1 MTGWSADY
9 ILRRLPVAL
18 GLQMILWHDQRA
30 GRVMRWSQPM
40 RERSRPAVD
49 IVAEM
54 QQTLAKAST
63 HEDHGHD

>member
-1 MTGWSADY
+1 VTGWSADY

-40 RERSRPAVD
+40 REHESVAAVD

-54 QQTLAKAST
+54 QQTLANAT
-63 HEDHGHD
+63 HDAD